1 MKRTSL
7 IADSLQRGN
16 LTGKYQAF
24 VAFVGILTCETT
36 ATQRFLL
43 NPLFAVA
50 GNKLT
55 TTGNY
60 RGWIRETRFLLLI
73 KRHEETNRT
82 PDRIDFGIL
91 PTAERTECWLV
102 IASTTMRY
110 VRAKQAETALDKV
123 VGAGPPKTV
132 STLWHPPSMED

>member
-1 MKRTSL
+1 M
-7 IADSLQRGN
+7 
-16 LTGKYQAF
+16 
-24 VAFVGILTCETT
+24 
-36 ATQRFLL
+36 
-43 NPLFAVA
+43 
-50 GNKLT
+50 
-55 TTGNY
+55 
-60 RGWIRETRFLLLI
+60 LLI

-91 PTAERTECWLV
+91 PTTERTECWLV